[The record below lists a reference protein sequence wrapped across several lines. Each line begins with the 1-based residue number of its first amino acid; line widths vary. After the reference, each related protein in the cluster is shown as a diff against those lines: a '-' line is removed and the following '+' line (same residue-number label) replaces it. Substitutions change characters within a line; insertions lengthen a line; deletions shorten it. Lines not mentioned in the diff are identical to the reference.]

1 MLEREKRHNEAEAI
15 FRQALLIEPDSAPI
29 LNYLGYMNADRGV
42 KLEEALALIQ
52 KAVELD
58 PASGAYKDSLGWA
71 LYRLNRTAPAEEAV
85 RQALEKDGDNAVIL
99 DHLGDIVSKRGRV
112 VEALRCWQ
120 RALKGE
126 DDEGELDRSRVEAKI
141 RDAQGVLHAQGQD
154 AASST
159 P

>member
-1 MLEREKRHNEAEAI
+1 MRKSLSILFQLGAVLEREKRHDEAEAV
-15 FRQALLIEPDSAPI
+15 FRQALAIEPDSAPI

-71 LYRLNRTAPAEEAV
+71 LYQAEPHGSRPSRRCARRSRRTAT
-85 RQALEKDGDNAVIL
+85 
-99 DHLGDIVSKRGRV
+99 
-112 VEALRCWQ
+112 
-120 RALKGE
+120 
-126 DDEGELDRSRVEAKI
+126 
-141 RDAQGVLHAQGQD
+141 
-154 AASST
+154 T